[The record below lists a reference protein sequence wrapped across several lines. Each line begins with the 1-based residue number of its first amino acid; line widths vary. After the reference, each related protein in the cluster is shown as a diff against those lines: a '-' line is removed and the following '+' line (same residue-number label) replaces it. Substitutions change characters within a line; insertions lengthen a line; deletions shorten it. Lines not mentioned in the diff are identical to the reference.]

1 MLGPVTGGLVAYN
14 PQKGKKEEKHY
25 SSQNFKAPKIMPV
38 KIRAQELLPTA
49 SQLEVTP
56 LLG

>member
-1 MLGPVTGGLVAYN
+1 MTGGLVAHN
-14 PQKGKKEEKHY
+14 PQKGEKEEKHY
-25 SSQNFKAPKIMPV
+25 MPQNLKVPKIMPV
-38 KIRAQELLPTA
+38 KIRAQKLLPTA